1 MPTTLLGIVIGI
13 GIMIGAIIGVA
24 NYDVAKFEKLT
35 TYQLYL
41 NLPSFLIVI
50 GGTLAATLIA
60 HPFSH
65 LVRGFKAFFIVFIR
79 KELDFIAIIEDICG
93 FSVEYSQ
100 KGVPGLEEKIKT
112 YTSEDLLKDSIN
124 MIINGYK
131 PEEILQFLEHSIN
144 RRYDQEMIDYYVF
157 RTMSRTA
164 PAFGMVGTL
173 VGLIFMLQ
181 KLGDNPKLLGP
192 FLAVAL
198 ITTFYGLILANL
210 VFGPMGNKL
219 LHHAEL
225 NMRIGRMIYDGVN
238 FILQKQHPVFIKD
251 QLAAYVP
258 PHQRNRLFKK
268 TPLSVTETKKK

>member
-1 MPTTLLGIVIGI
+1 MPTTLLGIIIGI
-13 GIMIGAIIGVA
+13 SIMVGAIISVA
-24 NYDVAKFEKLT
+24 NYDVEKFQNLT
-35 TYQLYL
+35 TSQLYL

-65 LVRGFKAFFIVFIR
+65 LIRGFKAFFIVFVR
-79 KELDFIAIIEDICG
+79 KELDFVKVVEDICE
-93 FSVEYSQ
+93 FSREYTQ
-100 KGVPGLEEKIKT
+100 KGIPGLEEKMKT
-112 YTSEDLLKDSIN
+112 YTSEDMLKDGIT

-131 PEEILQFLEHSIN
+131 PEEVLQFLEHSIQ
-144 RRYDQEMIDYYVF
+144 RRYDQELIDYYVF
-157 RTMSRTA
+157 RTMAKTA

-181 KLGDNPKLLGP
+181 KLGGDPKNLGP

-225 NMRIGRMIYDGVN
+225 NMRIGRMIYDGVS

-258 PHQRNRLFKK
+258 PHQRKRLFKEK
-268 TPLSVTETKKK
+268 VETTASQ

>member
-1 MPTTLLGIVIGI
+1 MPTTLLGIIIGI
-13 GIMIGAIIGVA
+13 SIMVGAIIGVA
-24 NYDVAKFEKLT
+24 NYDVEKFQNLT
-35 TYQLYL
+35 TSQLYL

-65 LVRGFKAFFIVFIR
+65 LIRGFKAFFIVFVR
-79 KELDFIAIIEDICG
+79 KELDFVRVVEDICE
-93 FSVEYSQ
+93 FSTEYTQ
-100 KGVPGLEEKIKT
+100 KGIPGLEEKMKT
-112 YTSEDLLKDSIN
+112 YTSEDMLKDGIT

-131 PEEILQFLEHSIN
+131 PEEVLQFLEHSIH
-144 RRYDQEMIDYYVF
+144 RRYDQELIDYYVF
-157 RTMSRTA
+157 RTMAKTA

-181 KLGDNPKLLGP
+181 KLGDDPKKLGP

-225 NMRIGRMIYDGVN
+225 NMRIGRMIYDGVS

-258 PHQRNRLFKK
+258 PHQRKRLFKEK
-268 TPLSVTETKKK
+268 VEITAVQ

>member
-1 MPTTLLGIVIGI
+1 MPTTLIGIIIGI
-13 GIMIGAIIGVA
+13 GIMVGAIIGVA
-24 NYDVAKFEKLT
+24 NYDIEKFQKLT
-35 TYQLYL
+35 TIELYVSI
-41 NLPSFLIVI
+41 PSFLIVF

-65 LVRGFKAFFIVFIR
+65 LIRGFKAFFIVFIR
-79 KELDFIAIIEDICG
+79 KELDLVAIIEDICS
-93 FSVEYSQ
+93 FAVEYSQ
-100 KGVPGLEEKIKT
+100 KGIPGLEEKLKK
-112 YTSEDLLKDSIN
+112 YKSEDLLKDGIG
-124 MIINGYK
+124 MIVNGYK
-131 PEEILQFLEHSIN
+131 PEEVLQFLEHSIS

-157 RTMSRTA
+157 RTMARTA

-210 VFGPMGNKL
+210 VFNPMGNKV

-225 NMRIGRMIYDGVN
+225 NLRIGRMIYDGIT

-258 PHQRNRLFKK
+258 PQKRVKLFRKIQA
-268 TPLSVTETKKK
+268 TESIQK